1 MQISSVPSYPE
12 GKCAS
17 LGMLANYSYLNHISL
32 GLFVA
37 VLCLSFIA
45 TFLDKL
51 QYSQEARQHI
61 IKYLPLT
68 HALNLSPG
76 FSAAPGCTRFLACL
90 RMQTEVGDSQ

>member
-17 LGMLANYSYLNHISL
+17 FGMLANYSYLNHISL
-32 GLFVA
+32 SLFVP

-51 QYSQEARQHI
+51 QYGQEARQHI

-68 HALNLSPG
+68 HTLYLSPG
-76 FSAAPGCTRFLACL
+76 FSAAPGVPDFCL
-90 RMQTEVGDSQ
+90 PEDANRGG